1 MSAVHATAEATLPDS
16 RPAHRRRRYLY
27 NRWMDFLLLG
37 GGSWLVLGGLAAFY
51 PRDGEAPAA
60 LAAATLFLA
69 HFVNHPHFAHSYQVF
84 YSGFVRKAF
93 SEPSALR
100 SRYRFAGIMV
110 PAILTAFFAT
120 TLLQGNAAM
129 LGLAA
134 NAMFLTVGW
143 HYAKQGFGIL
153 MLDAAHNGTGFTG
166 TERRNLLW
174 NTHLTWVTYWLM
186 TNDVLSKKY
195 YWGLTYFTFDTPD
208 PLLWAMAALTAV
220 SLCVVARDFLR
231 KWRQDRSLPAN
242 GLIAYVTAV
251 YVWLMLAQVEPIV
264 HFVAPAFHSLQYL
277 AVVWR
282 RQLNVETERAGQ
294 RAALGRGRM
303 RWLRKAPARLLRFG
317 AVGGLLGAAG
327 VWWVPEFLNE
337 HAPFDAGLFGAT
349 VFLFIGWTFINIHHY
364 FIDAVIWRRENADTR
379 RYLFEGGPAA
389 GRPPTTASET

>member
-1 MSAVHATAEATLPDS
+1 MTAVSAGVAADAGVPNARS
-16 RPAHRRRRYLY
+16 AGPPRRYLY

-37 GGSWLVLGGLAAFY
+37 GGSWLVLGGFVAFY
-51 PRDGEAPAA
+51 PRDGEARAT

-93 SEPSALR
+93 SGPSALR
-100 SRYRFAGIMV
+100 GRYRFTGVMV
-110 PAILTAFFAT
+110 PAILTVFFAT
-120 TLLQGNAAM
+120 TLVRGDAVM

-134 NAMFLTVGW
+134 NAMFFTVGW

-153 MLDAAHNGTGFTG
+153 MLDAAHNGTSFTG
-166 TERRNLLW
+166 SERRNLLW

-186 TNDVLSKKY
+186 TNDVLSRKA
-195 YWGLTYFTFDTPD
+195 YWGLSYVTFDTPD

-220 SLCVVARDFLR
+220 SVGVVARDFVR
-231 KWRQDRSLPAN
+231 KWRRDRSLPAN
-242 GLIAYVTAV
+242 GLVAYVTSV
-251 YVWLMLAQVEPIV
+251 YIWLMLAQVDPVI
-264 HFVAPAFHSLQYL
+264 HLIAPAFHSLQYL

-294 RAALGRGRM
+294 GATGGGRRM
-303 RWLRKAPARLLRFG
+303 GWLRKAPARLLRFG
-317 AVGGLLGAAG
+317 AVGGVLGAAG
-327 VWWVPEFLNE
+327 FWWVPVFLNGRV
-337 HAPFDAGLFGAT
+337 PYDAGVFGAA

-379 RYLFEGGPAA
+379 RYLFERPATA
-389 GRPPTTASET
+389 PPGSEPAH

>member
-1 MSAVHATAEATLPDS
+1 MTPVPASVAAAATSSGGRSADP
-16 RPAHRRRRYLY
+16 RRRYLY

-37 GGSWLVLGGLAAFY
+37 GGSWLVLGGLVAFY
-51 PRDGEAPAA
+51 PRDGEARAA

-84 YSGFVRKAF
+84 YNGFVRKAL
-93 SEPSALR
+93 SGPSALR
-100 SRYRFAGIMV
+100 GRYRFAGIMV

-120 TLLQGNAAM
+120 TLLLGNAAM

-134 NAMFLTVGW
+134 NAMFFTVGW

-153 MLDAAHNGTGFTG
+153 MLDAAHNGTSFTG

-186 TNDVLSKKY
+186 TNDVLSRKY
-195 YWGLTYFTFDTPD
+195 YWGLSYFTFDTPD
-208 PLLWAMAALTAV
+208 PVLWAMATLTAV
-220 SLCVVARDFLR
+220 SVCVVARDFLR
-231 KWRQDRSLPAN
+231 KWRQDGSLPAN
-242 GLIAYVTAV
+242 GLIAYVSSV
-251 YVWLMLAQVEPIV
+251 YIWLMLAQVDPIV
-264 HFVAPAFHSLQYL
+264 HLVAPAFHSLQYL

-294 RAALGRGRM
+294 RLKAGRPRM
-303 RWLRKAPARLLRFG
+303 SWLRTAPVRLLRFG
-317 AVGGLLGAAG
+317 VVGGLLGAAG
-327 VWWVPEFLNE
+327 FWWVPEFLNAR
-337 HAPFDAGLFGAT
+337 APFDTALFGAA

-379 RYLFEGGPAA
+379 RYLFESPA
-389 GRPPTTASET
+389 PPVRESR